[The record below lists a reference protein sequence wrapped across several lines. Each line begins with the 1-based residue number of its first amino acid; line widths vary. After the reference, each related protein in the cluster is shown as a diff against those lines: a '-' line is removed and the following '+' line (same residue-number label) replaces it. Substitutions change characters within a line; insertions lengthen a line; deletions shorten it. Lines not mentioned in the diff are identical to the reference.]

1 MYDMEYRI
9 ICKNWK
15 YKIQYRKKLWFWTD
29 LPVMTEDMSFGGAV
43 SFYNPVDSR
52 EFETY
57 QGALQYLRRH
67 LGHEATLKEAR
78 FV

>member
-9 ICKNWK
+9 ICKDWK

-43 SFYNPVDSR
+43 SFYNPMDSR

>member
-1 MYDMEYRI
+1 MYVMEYRI

-43 SFYNPVDSR
+43 SFYNPLDSK

-57 QGALQYLRRH
+57 QGALQYLRRY
-67 LGHEATLKEAR
+67 LGREAVIKETR
-78 FV
+78 FI

>member
-15 YKIQYRKKLWFWTD
+15 YKIQYRKRLWFWTD

-43 SFYNPVDSR
+43 SFYNPLDSK

>member
-29 LPVMTEDMSFGGAV
+29 LPVMIEDMSFGGAV
-43 SFYNPVDSR
+43 SFYNPLDSK

>member
-9 ICKNWK
+9 ICKKWK
-15 YKIQYRKKLWFWTD
+15 YKIQYRKKLWFWID

-43 SFYNPVDSR
+43 SFYNPLDSK

-57 QGALQYLRRH
+57 QGALQYLRKH
-67 LGHEATLKEAR
+67 LGREATLKEAR
-78 FV
+78 FI

>member
-43 SFYNPVDSR
+43 SFYNPLDSK

>member
-29 LPVMTEDMSFGGAV
+29 LPVMIEDMSFGGAV
-43 SFYNPVDSR
+43 SFYNPLDSK

-67 LGHEATLKEAR
+67 LGREAVIKETR
-78 FV
+78 FI